1 MKPHSLLNRKRSVK
15 STPREKENSPEDQEL
30 DEQLPKEVDGDTS
43 VSPSVEPN
51 TTETKT
57 LGNENVCHI
66 IYSVHFILTKGG
78 AEAIPVNTFPDYLKN
93 MMRKGNKTLA
103 YEYEVS
109 RNMLLIFTNMF
120 WFSTET

>member
-1 MKPHSLLNRKRSVK
+1 M
-15 STPREKENSPEDQEL
+15 
-30 DEQLPKEVDGDTS
+30 
-43 VSPSVEPN
+43 
-51 TTETKT
+51 
-57 LGNENVCHI
+57 
-66 IYSVHFILTKGG
+66 
-78 AEAIPVNTFPDYLKN
+78 AIRVTTFPDYLKN